1 MKKISTL
8 LFALMLCICASAQ
21 KNLATVINEA
31 VTELSS
37 KYDVVPVFLDCH
49 EAYVLDSQVKL
60 GSQKIAIWGGQAKV
74 AVSGEGQ
81 IATQTYLQV
90 RDIKFDLENANQAP
104 VALEADADEALM
116 TMDKYPGANQN
127 WPHADNKIN
136 IVNCAFRE
144 VKNGIFSTNGA
155 NWAIYFLT
163 IEGCVA
169 QISEAIAN
177 PVLNIKGSVK
187 NFSLIN
193 NTFYKVGAES
203 SKVFVSF
210 GNASNAQP
218 QKVWGTTATAKWVVK
233 NNTFAQ
239 TFGNKAVGD
248 QMPSKNNITITAKKN
263 IFYNTFRFQNKFVGN
278 GKKDYTADDNIQ
290 CCTLESSTIES
301 GLGNEVDSIFVMPE
315 GPLDLDNVQALKA
328 NFGVDFAM
336 SSFGCQKWYNA
347 VKDNVAKAEG
357 KDYEIV
363 LGPDMIEMGKK
374 DGAAK
379 PAMSSAYPWIEY
391 VNPTSTLD
399 DGRAEVQQSNRWT
412 DIDPAAGT
420 GEHGD
425 FIQVKGNNGSVNSP
439 VISKQWG
446 KVMNLYV
453 TNMDKVVVY
462 ATGSGG
468 SASDLNAIV
477 LTATSNEGDVVTAQT
492 EPGTIA
498 GKGSKSACC
507 AIELD
512 GAKVWKVEINSLIE
526 KDMMVTGLNLY
537 AHKEYHSPVVAE
549 GELKELVLGPD
560 MLTTGKKEG
569 ADKPCINTKKYGW
582 IAYVNPTSVLDNG
595 EAEVQQ
601 SNRWTDLDPV
611 TGEKGDFIQVT
622 GKNGSVN
629 SPVISAQWGKYLTF
643 AVANTAMFEV
653 YATGSAGGSA
663 EDGNYV
669 MISAVEAG
677 DTTAIVEKST
687 PGGIYGKGTASDKV
701 SILLDPAKKYVVS
714 VMGAPEVNKDIQITG
729 VALLPLESIAR
740 SAAKGGE
747 IDGIQNVEIVNA
759 ANGVAYNIAGQRVN
773 KSAKGIIILDGKKYI
788 NK

>member
-357 KDYEIV
+357 KDYEVV
-363 LGPDMIEMGKK
+363 LAPDMIEMGKK

-379 PAMSSAYPWIEY
+379 PAMSSAYPWIED

-412 DIDPAAGT
+412 DINPET
-420 GEHGD
+420 GV
-425 FIQVKGNNGSVNSP
+425 Q
-439 VISKQWG
+439 
-446 KVMNLYV
+446 
-453 TNMDKVVVY
+453 
-462 ATGSGG
+462 
-468 SASDLNAIV
+468 
-477 LTATSNEGDVVTAQT
+477 
-492 EPGTIA
+492 
-498 GKGSKSACC
+498 
-507 AIELD
+507 
-512 GAKVWKVEINSLIE
+512 
-526 KDMMVTGLNLY
+526 
-537 AHKEYHSPVVAE
+537 
-549 GELKELVLGPD
+549 GEFL
-560 MLTTGKKEG
+560 
-569 ADKPCINTKKYGW
+569 
-582 IAYVNPTSVLDNG
+582 
-595 EAEVQQ
+595 
-601 SNRWTDLDPV
+601 
-611 TGEKGDFIQVT
+611 QVT

-643 AVANTAMFEV
+643 AVTNTAMFEV
-653 YATGSAGGSA
+653 YAAGSASGSA

-669 MISAVEAG
+669 MISAVESNDA
-677 DTTAIVEKST
+677 TPIVEKST